1 MTKQPKSAPNTIND
15 MAFWRAYLEILDER
29 VPLVDHWRDGSVTW
43 TPRVG
48 QKLLWYSGLPA
59 TPDNMKMAYAW
70 LVKNAVTPISNKTG
84 GDSLDPAQHCGKQQ
98 A

>member
-1 MTKQPKSAPNTIND
+1 MTKQTNSTSNTIDD
-15 MAFWRAYLEILDER
+15 MAFWRAYLEILNER

-59 TPDNMKMAYAW
+59 TPENMRMAYAW
-70 LVKNAVTPISNKTG
+70 LMQNAARPLS
-84 GDSLDPAQHCGKQQ
+84 GKEFE
-98 A
+98 ATRRP